1 MTWVASQEMRDRAD
15 EHDRAMLDEMLRML
29 DKKGRVVPLKDGG
42 PNPWYRH
49 KNWEMGFNRTHLP
62 APLPKKAPPPEHET
76 RDEERTRA
84 LREHA
89 IEIYCRQF
97 ADLDELWERGTD
109 DRDR

>member
-1 MTWVASQEMRDRAD
+1 MTYPAPLLADRLDGEA
-15 EHDRAMLDEMLRML
+15 LDEMLRML
-29 DKKGRVVPLKDGG
+29 DEEGRVVPLGWES
-42 PNPWYRH
+42 NPWYRH
-49 KNWEMGFNRTHLP
+49 KNWEVGFNRTHLP

-84 LREHA
+84 LRDHA